1 MRLKDFKRRIDEM
14 YERYGDV
21 DVTFDFKTGGDG
33 FYSFYRDKKL
43 LTYLDEEH
51 TPDEY
56 FDSCFIE
63 VIEDIQETYEAKGGQ
78 LVVNGICISNYVQEV
93 DN

>member
-14 YERYGDV
+14 YEKYGDV
-21 DVTFDFKTGGDG
+21 DVAFDFKTGGDG
-33 FYSFYRDKKL
+33 FYSFYCDKKL

-63 VIEDIQETYEAKGGQ
+63 VIEDIQETYEVKGGQ

>member
-1 MRLKDFKRRIDEM
+1 MHLKAFKRRIDEM
-14 YERYGDV
+14 YEKYGDV
-21 DVTFDFKTGGDG
+21 DVAFDFKTGGNG

-63 VIEDIQETYEAKGGQ
+63 VIEDIQETYEVKDGQ
-78 LVVNGICISNYVQEV
+78 LVVNGICISNYIQKV